1 MSYRKNENLCVH
13 QSVLPSVHP
22 ACLLS
27 SLVLGNWNQAI
38 LVPAEFIIC
47 PALVPFSMIIFGVI
61 KREPG
66 QNWIQAFPFI
76 FSHLKACAFMWKKV
90 YRNSPAGRCCKLP
103 QIVSSLL
110 QISKI
115 QKKVH
120 FSSIWYWNVLHG
132 CISYLFT
139 KVHDAA
145 VKKSPAAT
153 WSKIRCGPKFQH
165 FPPKNES
172 FVSKKKYST

>member
-1 MSYRKNENLCVH
+1 
-13 QSVLPSVHP
+13 
-22 ACLLS
+22 
-27 SLVLGNWNQAI
+27 
-38 LVPAEFIIC
+38 
-47 PALVPFSMIIFGVI
+47 MIIFGLI

-115 QKKVH
+115 QKKSAFLKYLILEC
-120 FSSIWYWNVLHG
+120 FSWLYQLLVYQ
-132 CISYLFT
+132 ISWCCSL
-139 KVHDAA
+139 
-145 VKKSPAAT
+145 KKS
-153 WSKIRCGPKFQH
+153 CGNLKQNQVWAQISTFSPQKWKFCIKEKVFYLKRIFSCLEKRICH
-165 FPPKNES
+165 LPNES
-172 FVSKKKYST
+172 ES

>member
-1 MSYRKNENLCVH
+1 MLVHKNSFTADKQIFLTRWH
-13 QSVLPSVHP
+13 AIQKH
-22 ACLLS
+22 
-27 SLVLGNWNQAI
+27 SLVSRSPLFKIKSKSIDPAAI
-38 LVPAEFIIC
+38 GDIN
-47 PALVPFSMIIFGVI
+47 SMIIFGVI
-61 KREPG
+61 KRKPG
-66 QNWIQAFPFI
+66 QNWIQAFLFI

-120 FSSIWYWNVLHG
+120 FSSIWYWNVLDG

-139 KVHDAA
+139 KFHDAA